1 MNIGIVGAGSLGTA
15 IAQLIANNSNND
27 NNINNS
33 TIADG
38 NDKGD
43 ISNKIVDIS
52 NIFLYARRSELAI
65 QINSNNVNADY
76 FPTIPL
82 NKKIIGVSDFSKFG
96 DCDIIFLCVPS
107 SGLRNTLNNIK
118 NDLGDNFDSNVI
130 FVSTIKGVEQ
140 DSLKT
145 TSQII
150 SEYFD
155 NSCVVFSGPNFAS
168 EIAINLPTVANLAS
182 SDINASKKVKEVLEN
197 TEFKVEIINDAI
209 GVEFCGIIK
218 NINAIAYG
226 ICQGMNIN
234 DNARFAVLTKAFN
247 ENKNIIKAIGGQEA
261 TIDDYCGFG
270 DIILTST
277 SKESRNHT
285 LGMLYGQRIVIDEK
299 SSGVIFEGKNSIKA
313 IKKICDDNSVNSI
326 IVEFVYDVLVN
337 NILPKSAFI
346 TMWRNL

>member
-15 IAQLIANNSNND
+15 IAQLVANNTNGNNKND
-27 NNINNS
+27 NTNNI
-33 TIADG
+33 T
-38 NDKGD
+38 
-43 ISNKIVDIS
+43 
-52 NIFLYARRSELAI
+52 NIFLYARRSELAN
-65 QINSNNVNADY
+65 QINNNNINSDY
-76 FPTIPL
+76 FPTILL
-82 NKKIIGVSDFSKFG
+82 NEKIIAVNDFSSFA
-96 DCDIIFLCVPS
+96 DCEIIFLCVPS
-107 SGLRNTLNNIK
+107 SGVRDTLNSIK
-118 NDLGDNFDSNVI
+118 NELGDNFNSNTI

-150 SEYFD
+150 SEYFEAP
-155 NSCVVFSGPNFAS
+155 CVVFSGPNFAS
-168 EIAINLPTVANLAS
+168 EIALNLPTVANLAS
-182 SDINASKKVKEVLEN
+182 KNSSASEKVKAKLEN
-197 TEFKVEIINDAI
+197 SEFKVEIINDAI
-209 GVEFCGIIK
+209 GAEFCGIIK

-247 ENKNIIKAIGGQEA
+247 ENKNIITALGGEKA

-285 LGMLYGQRIVIDEK
+285 LGMLYGQRIAIDEE

-313 IKKICDDNSVNSI
+313 IKKICDDNNVNSV
-326 IVEFVYDVLVN
+326 IVDFVYDVLVN
-337 NILPKSAFI
+337 NIIPKSAFI
-346 TMWRNL
+346 NMWEKL